1 MGKNKTNTFKKIN
14 YHLKSKQIDEKL
26 ELLNEIPTNN
36 TTGIYVVEP
45 EYQVQDPDVPGEVT
59 REANFTQDALVNGRD
74 TTGLFDVD
82 GTTILTIEPPD
93 ALGDKSFI
101 LGPMASMWYAW
112 GNFSTIGYI
121 RQSDRRMVD
130 LGRITGTLGSWNGT
144 SGFTSYGQLLLNQA
158 VWFRDTPKLNGADN
172 NTPNYRSFYPGPPS
186 NSPDQYGRYLC
197 VITGTPKSTTT
208 TSPPRRV
215 PPVVGGFDPNLPP
228 GSAKPGRKK
237 SNNKKNS
244 PKSSTPKPSLS
255 NMSAKDFSAYKNGGG
270 DAALKSGKTVQ
281 QIIDQGKKNI
291 GQYDSTPKSY
301 IDSLPPGVRNDFLK
315 GGKTQS
321 PLGDL
326 AIMGATAAIVK
337 TALAAG
343 IANLGLV
350 GLGKLST
357 AVTAVS
363 LANVSKSIFSD
374 KADNASQYNQQLAG
388 KLVASILS
396 GIPQEIK
403 LSFSAKADQIK
414 NINLTQFGNALQIG
428 STPPN
433 PSAQTTVNPNN
444 KLPVLTGDWGRQGGS
459 EVYYNPKT
467 DTLVI
472 KSEKM
477 LRTQS
482 GDTKD
487 PSGKITQFADIPSPT
502 PREVEK
508 ITRDLLGSPPVETV
522 GQGLA
527 VGFNAVTSGA
537 ASWDQLKNDKGFIS
551 NVASTANNLATS
563 AVQGTA
569 SNVVALRQALVNLGV
584 PQSGVENTGGG
595 YGQVYS
601 QTSYSGKE
609 IPQNLRNIINNKVG
623 VKESLIL
630 ENRIKILRE
639 IKKPYVLPEQ
649 PKVKYTFKPKV
660 NRTIN
665 PDLMK
670 KAEVPTSFKPMEEK
684 LWGKYEKDQNTRW
697 SQERKNEVLDHLGGS
712 DHAWEYVTETSR
724 KKNNDIMYGKFG
736 DSKKKIVRK
745 EELKGDTLLFI
756 VDENGKKESILQS
769 ELSIEIANEYN
780 KELFSNYFQE
790 QETLQADKDPLFK
803 RVANK
808 IKPVIDYPDK
818 PSSEGYPNTPPPEM
832 VNGWH
837 PEYGQRDSMYNKMD
851 PQSAEVMQRVKKLD
865 KVRKV
870 VKKNPE
876 GD

>member
-1 MGKNKTNTFKKIN
+1 MERRSNKFKKAIH
-14 YHLKSKQIDEKL
+14 HLKSKQIDEKL

-36 TTGIYVVEP
+36 SAGIYVVEP

-130 LGRITGTLGSWNGT
+130 LGRITGQLGSWNGT

-197 VITGTPKSTTT
+197 VITGTPKPTTT
-208 TSPPRRV
+208 TPPPRRV
-215 PPVVGGFDPNLPP
+215 PPVLGPFDPNLPP
-228 GSAKPGRKK
+228 GSANPNKDKDKSEEDIRKELEMLAAALQRAYDSQYAAATQQAAVFAIPIGIGAWNASQVLAALIAAYGLSEAVKMIITGRLED
-237 SNNKKNS
+237 S
-244 PKSSTPKPSLS
+244 
-255 NMSAKDFSAYKNGGG
+255 FSGAIE
-270 DAALKSGKTVQ
+270 ALKSSELS
-281 QIIDQGKKNI
+281 DAEWEKNAER
-291 GQYDSTPKSY
+291 GRQRD
-301 IDSLPPGVRNDFLK
+301 
-315 GGKTQS
+315 
-321 PLGDL
+321 
-326 AIMGATAAIVK
+326 ATDAKEA
-337 TALAAG
+337 
-343 IANLGLV
+343 
-350 GLGKLST
+350 SERQR
-357 AVTAVS
+357 
-363 LANVSKSIFSD
+363 
-374 KADNASQYNQQLAG
+374 KADEELKKAKESGNKERIKRSEEEQRNA
-388 KLVASILS
+388 
-396 GIPQEIK
+396 
-403 LSFSAKADQIK
+403 DK
-414 NINLTQFGNALQIG
+414 NMERVQKKI
-428 STPPN
+428 
-433 PSAQTTVNPNN
+433 TVNRRQRSNARRERG
-444 KLPVLTGDWGRQGGS
+444 LQGQGG
-459 EVYYNPKT
+459 
-467 DTLVI
+467 
-472 KSEKM
+472 M
-477 LRTQS
+477 R
-482 GDTKD
+482 GDRGWGDSYKL
-487 PSGKITQFADIPSPT
+487 Q
-502 PREVEK
+502 
-508 ITRDLLGSPPVETV
+508 
-522 GQGLA
+522 
-527 VGFNAVTSGA
+527 
-537 ASWDQLKNDKGFIS
+537 
-551 NVASTANNLATS
+551 
-563 AVQGTA
+563 
-569 SNVVALRQALVNLGV
+569 
-584 PQSGVENTGGG
+584 
-595 YGQVYS
+595 GQVIS
-601 QTSYSGKE
+601 EDRK
-609 IPQNLRNIINNKVG
+609 R
-623 VKESLIL
+623 IL
-630 ENRIKILRE
+630 KE

-649 PKVKYTFKPKV
+649 PKVKYKVKPKA

-670 KAEVPTSFKPMEEK
+670 KAEVPTSFKPAEEK
-684 LWGKYEKDQNTRW
+684 LWGKYEKEQNARF

-724 KKNNDIMYGKFG
+724 KKNNDIMYGNFG

-756 VDENGKKESILQS
+756 ADENGKKESILQS
-769 ELSIEIANEYN
+769 ELSIKIANEMN